1 MKTKLVLFATIC
13 LTSFFACKKSTTQ
26 PTTSSTTNNNT
37 TTPTPTMSIEFF
49 VNANK
54 HQIREP
60 YDYPAG
66 SPMFSD
72 ASSPFTGL
80 ASGDVCTTTGKS
92 LTVKYSTVDTTAYT
106 IWFYTAATPNDI
118 YRGTAELKITKAG
131 AIILNYSSFTGAV
144 SANCVK
150 AIIME

>member
-1 MKTKLVLFATIC
+1 MKKLFVLLALI
-13 LTSFFACKKSTTQ
+13 SFFACKKSTTH
-26 PTTSSTTNNNT
+26 PTTNNNT
-37 TTPTPTMSIEFF
+37 TPPPATMNIEFF

-60 YDYPAG
+60 FDYPSG

-72 ASSPFTGL
+72 ASPFTGL
-80 ASGDVCTTTGKS
+80 ASGDVCTTQGKS
-92 LTVKYSTVDTTAYT
+92 LTVKYSTSDTTTYT
-106 IWFYTAATPNDI
+106 IWFYTAATPTDI

-131 AIILNYSSFTGAV
+131 SIILGYSSFAGAA
-144 SANCVK
+144 SAGCVK